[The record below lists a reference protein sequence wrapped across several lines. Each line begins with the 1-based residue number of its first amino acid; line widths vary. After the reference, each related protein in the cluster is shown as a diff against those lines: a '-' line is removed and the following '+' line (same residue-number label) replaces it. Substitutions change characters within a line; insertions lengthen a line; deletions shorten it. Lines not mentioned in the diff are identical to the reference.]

1 MDGEAGLDQYNPAT
15 GIFKH
20 YRHVQNDS
28 GSLSIGIVTVIL
40 RDHQGILWVGT
51 HNGLDR
57 LDEKTGKF
65 IHYRNEPGNPR
76 SLSSNHVRAI
86 YEDHRGVLWI
96 GTGLYWESE
105 INNDGGLNRF
115 DRNTGTFTR
124 YLNDPKNPHSLINN
138 KVRAI
143 FEDSR
148 GTFWVGTSGDGLH
161 TMDRETG
168 SFERHLYNPAKPDEL
183 SRPKLKPGDHGSHH
197 FYQRG

>member
-1 MDGEAGLDQYNPAT
+1 MKTTGVYFGLVPVYL
-15 GIFKH
+15 G
-20 YRHVQNDS
+20 
-28 GSLSIGIVTVIL
+28 
-40 RDHQGILWVGT
+40 W
-51 HNGLDR
+51 
-57 LDEKTGKF
+57 
-65 IHYRNEPGNPR
+65 
-76 SLSSNHVRAI
+76 
-86 YEDHRGVLWI
+86 
-96 GTGLYWESE
+96 E
-105 INNDGGLNRF
+105 INNEGGLNRF

-183 SRPKLKPGDHGSHH
+183 SRPKLKPGRSWITSLLSTRIVPGQS
-197 FYQRG
+197 G